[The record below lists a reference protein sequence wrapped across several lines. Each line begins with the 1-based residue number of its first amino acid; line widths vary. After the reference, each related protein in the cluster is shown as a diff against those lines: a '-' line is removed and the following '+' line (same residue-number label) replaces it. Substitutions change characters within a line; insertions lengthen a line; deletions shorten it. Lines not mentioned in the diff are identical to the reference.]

1 MEIIQYRTSYIND
14 MVSINNVKYLRE
26 DLRKQLPY
34 IIEFN
39 KNTKDYYLLDRDYM
53 YIGYENIK
61 NLQEIEPNL
70 DINDYERI
78 YLYNDGCQP
87 WYGKKYLIKYIDK
100 LYNEQSILN
109 NCKNHNIIIL
119 FDFIK

>member
-1 MEIIQYRTSYIND
+1 